1 MHELLRVR
9 DLLRDASCILRL
21 LLLLLWLLWL
31 LPLMRFSGIAGP
43 VSSVVVI
50 RIFPIGACAADLAVV
65 ALCVRP
71 AGEFKKMRRSRIK
84 HATCDGAG
92 QYVALVAVSSSS
104 SGPIPNMNGHSMR
117 APLRTREPS
126 PLLCGHDLRHTTCT
140 TDANGTEANGN
151 NIKTLAYTKIPVPF
165 CPCSSSCPSCAGLAS
180 YRRGGRRIPWG

>member
-9 DLLRDASCILRL
+9 NLLRDASCILRLLLLLL

-31 LPLMRFSGIAGP
+31 LPLMRFSGITGP

-140 TDANGTEANGN
+140 TDANGNK
-151 NIKTLAYTKIPVPF
+151 IKTLAYSKIPVPF

-180 YRRGGRRIPWG
+180 CMRGGRRIPWG